1 MNEIMK
7 YYQIKDYSIFFS
19 IQIKNIISRKNS
31 KQEIIHIFP
40 NLKWI
45 KLLLKFQQSNYYFL
59 FGNNN

>member
-40 NLKWI
+40 NLK
-45 KLLLKFQQSNYYFL
+45 
-59 FGNNN
+59 